1 LATGYFGAPH
11 ILRGGPAFPAF
22 SALSKEGSKKG
33 VGGETHVERL
43 PQAIVG
49 QHTGANVSGG
59 PIAITSFQSDSQ
71 DLQYAN
77 QIRQEMPN
85 V

>member
-1 LATGYFGAPH
+1 LAPGGLERRSGVSGLLGF
-11 ILRGGPAFPAF
+11 IERG
-22 SALSKEGSKKG
+22 SQKG

-43 PQAIVG
+43 PQAIVD
-49 QHTGANVSGG
+49 QYTGANVSGG
-59 PIAITSFQSDSQ
+59 PITITSFQSDSQ

-77 QIRQEMPN
+77 QIRQEMPD